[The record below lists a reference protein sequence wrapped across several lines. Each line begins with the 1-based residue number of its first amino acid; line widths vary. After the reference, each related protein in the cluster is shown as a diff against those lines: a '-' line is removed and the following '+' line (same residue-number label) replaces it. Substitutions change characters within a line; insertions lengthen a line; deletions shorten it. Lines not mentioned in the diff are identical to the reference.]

1 MKKTISKETKG
12 QKYNCDEIPLSLS
25 SLYFQHNIDLID
37 KDDGKNQCR
46 TIYEV
51 IDDLYLE
58 KSRCSLKN

>member
-51 IDDLYLE
+51 IDDLYL
-58 KSRCSLKN
+58 